1 MSSCR
6 GSFLNLTGTNRTNLV
21 LNDVG
26 TAYSHFQLVQLLRG
40 VDTLDEVCYSLHMQY
55 LLYYYCWRCATA
67 TAHWLYLISSI
78 VLHTALSVSSYA
90 RMRAIA

>member
-26 TAYSHFQLVQLLRG
+26 TAYSHFQLVQLLRS
-40 VDTLDEVCYSLHMQY
+40 VDTLDEVCYPLCFLILVSPAAVLLLVLHY
-55 LLYYYCWRCATA
+55 CYCSYCSGCYNRWYYYK
-67 TAHWLYLISSI
+67 
-78 VLHTALSVSSYA
+78 
-90 RMRAIA
+90 